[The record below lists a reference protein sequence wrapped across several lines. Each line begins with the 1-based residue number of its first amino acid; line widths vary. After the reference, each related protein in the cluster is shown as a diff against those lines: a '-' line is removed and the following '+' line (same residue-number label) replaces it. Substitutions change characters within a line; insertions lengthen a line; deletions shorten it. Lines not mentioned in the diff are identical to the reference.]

1 MIGALIRST
10 AKKDH
15 SPDGRRFVV
24 MYLLRLF
31 SWLTLLSTLLV
42 FLGVAWQFGTVA
54 VATSDGIHR
63 QINPVGAA
71 GAIGILFVGTLITL
85 FLLVVCASAKTLVE
99 LREQRRDESQDLPS
113 PPLGK
118 LAEIPYD
125 EMTGIR
131 RAGTDPQIAE
141 NLPAEQEA
149 RLDSARG
156 AGQLE
161 RQLLHLE
168 QENRRLHEEFK
179 QERQRSTQTLA
190 TVQEGRRET
199 QKWNKQLE
207 EKQAGL
213 TDDLQTQIGL
223 AEQDEVVEREA
234 NRSSWRKLI
243 SVAALLVGFLAMWL
257 VSLLVALSLLYP

>member
-1 MIGALIRST
+1 VIGALIRST

-24 MYLLRLF
+24 IYLLRLI

-71 GAIGILFVGTLITL
+71 GAIGILFAGTMITL
-85 FLLVVCASAKTLVE
+85 FLLVVCASAQALVE
-99 LREQRRDESQDLPS
+99 LREQQRDESHDLLS
-113 PPLGK
+113 PPSGK
-118 LAEIPYD
+118 LVEIPQD
-125 EMTGIR
+125 EMRGIR
-131 RAGTDPQIAE
+131 RLGRDPQIVGNLLAE
-141 NLPAEQEA
+141 REA

-179 QERQRSTQTLA
+179 QERQRSTQVLA
-190 TVQEGRRET
+190 KAQESRRET

-207 EKQAGL
+207 QKQAGL
-213 TDDLQTQIGL
+213 TDDLERQSGL

-234 NRSSWRKLI
+234 NRSSWRKFI
-243 SVAALLVGFLAMWL
+243 SVAALLVSFLAMWL